1 PRLMCVPSLYNDL
14 TKVFQFQKVEEKVPG
29 LVQCDSDEKLTTS
42 DAKDRVSVKQEA
54 GSDTD
59 EPPQF
64 GEGDCVSSTVV
75 SKSNKCKP
83 ESGTCASVFN

>member
-1 PRLMCVPSLYNDL
+1 MPSLYNDL

-29 LVQCDSDEKLTTS
+29 LVQCDSDENLTS
-42 DAKDRVSVKQEA
+42 SYEKDIVSVKQEA

-59 EPPQF
+59 ERTQF

-75 SKSNKCKP
+75 SKSIKCKP